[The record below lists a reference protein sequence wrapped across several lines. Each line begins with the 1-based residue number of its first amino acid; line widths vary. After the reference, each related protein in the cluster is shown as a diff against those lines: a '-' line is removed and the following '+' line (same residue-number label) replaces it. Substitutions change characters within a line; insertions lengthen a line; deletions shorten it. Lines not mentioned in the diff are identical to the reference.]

1 MRFVPQECG
10 ENAGHQYSHTTQQPA
25 FPGPQL
31 KLPRASRG
39 QEVDRDRG
47 NHANGIQPRELRDV
61 WKHQQERRGDEH
73 GQKQSVAGHAMAIE
87 AGQDGGRLAVT
98 GHHVLD
104 CHQVGDRRVDRR
116 QQERT
121 EHERRQEAEC
131 GSDVGRRQ
139 NVHHVVGSQSVPF
152 WIDQLGV
159 WQRVHGRPEENVQRH
174 HLDEDRYDRPARSH
188 PHRRHHDARHVGDGL
203 DAGERQN
210 DFGEADPG
218 VTPGGD
224 AIPFAHRQLD
234 PRMVQARDGTDRDD
248 EREHDRR
255 HGDDQGRPAHA
266 PWAEPVDETDHPD
279 GSQGTQQL
287 NPHAKNL
294 AADTQV
300 TEGIETGERGGDGV
314 VGAERQSSHNGQ
326 NAAGRASRRIDAAAI
341 GILAADDQVAT
352 TDQEQQDVDE
362 YDVEQRRMAGEIKR
376 QPQHVE
382 PARAKVTKEHR
393 AGVIPMK
400 LPRPVLTD
408 SSHA

>member
-10 ENAGHQYSHTTQQPA
+10 EDAGHQYSHTTQQPA
-25 FPGPQL
+25 LPGPQL

-73 GQKQSVAGHAMAIE
+73 GQKQSVAGHAMAVE
-87 AGQDGGRLAVT
+87 AGQDRGRLAVT

-139 NVHHVVGSQSVPF
+139 NVHHVVGSQSVPL

-159 WQRVHGRPEENVQRH
+159 WQRVHGCPEKNVQRH
-174 HLDEDRYDRPARSH
+174 HLDKDRHDRPARSH
-188 PHRRHHDARHVGDGL
+188 PHRRHHDACHVGDGL
-203 DAGERQN
+203 DAGERQH

-224 AIPFAHRQLD
+224 AIPFA
-234 PRMVQARDGTDRDD
+234 DR
-248 EREHDRR
+248 
-255 HGDDQGRPAHA
+255 
-266 PWAEPVDETDHPD
+266 
-279 GSQGTQQL
+279 
-287 NPHAKNL
+287 
-294 AADTQV
+294 
-300 TEGIETGERGGDGV
+300 
-314 VGAERQSSHNGQ
+314 
-326 NAAGRASRRIDAAAI
+326 
-341 GILAADDQVAT
+341 
-352 TDQEQQDVDE
+352 
-362 YDVEQRRMAGEIKR
+362 
-376 QPQHVE
+376 
-382 PARAKVTKEHR
+382 
-393 AGVIPMK
+393 
-400 LPRPVLTD
+400 
-408 SSHA
+408 